1 MRISSE
7 GFDAWEDDDIA
18 YITADESSDGTGR
31 GCRFRKIDAVTAKVL
46 EGAVFKVVNTKT
58 QQVVQETLT
67 TNQAGQIRLAGLEAG
82 QYAFIETKAPTGYKL
97 DATPVPFEIKLEQT
111 QTIRLKNTR
120 LENQLKV
127 EKVDENNEVKR
138 LAGAEF
144 SLYDQKII

>member
-1 MRISSE
+1 MLGKMMILPTSQQTRVVME
-7 GFDAWEDDDIA
+7 QVE
-18 YITADESSDGTGR
+18 

-111 QTIRLKNTR
+111 QTIRLK
-120 LENQLKV
+120 K
-127 EKVDENNEVKR
+127 
-138 LAGAEF
+138 
-144 SLYDQKII
+144 KIRV

>member
-1 MRISSE
+1 MLGKMMILPTSQQTRVVME
-7 GFDAWEDDDIA
+7 QVE
-18 YITADESSDGTGR
+18 

-111 QTIRLKNTR
+111 QTIRLKKENTR

-144 SLYDQKII
+144 SLYDQK

>member
-31 GCRFRKIDAVTAKVL
+31 GGVVLEKIDAVTAKVL

-82 QYAFIETKAPTGYKL
+82 QYAFI
-97 DATPVPFEIKLEQT
+97 
-111 QTIRLKNTR
+111 
-120 LENQLKV
+120 
-127 EKVDENNEVKR
+127 
-138 LAGAEF
+138 
-144 SLYDQKII
+144 

>member
-1 MRISSE
+1 MLGKMMILPTSQQTRVVME
-7 GFDAWEDDDIA
+7 QVE
-18 YITADESSDGTGR
+18 

-111 QTIRLKNTR
+111 QTIRLKKENTR

>member
-1 MRISSE
+1 
-7 GFDAWEDDDIA
+7 
-18 YITADESSDGTGR
+18 
-31 GCRFRKIDAVTAKVL
+31 
-46 EGAVFKVVNTKT
+46 KT

-111 QTIRLKNTR
+111 QTIRLKKENTR

-127 EKVDENNEVKR
+127 EKVDENNEAKH
-138 LAGAEF
+138 LA
-144 SLYDQKII
+144 

>member
-31 GCRFRKIDAVTAKVL
+31 GGVVLEKIDAVTAKVL

-111 QTIRLKNTR
+111 QTIRLKKR
-120 LENQLKV
+120 KYAFR
-127 EKVDENNEVKR
+127 KPVKSR
-138 LAGAEF
+138 K
-144 SLYDQKII
+144 SR